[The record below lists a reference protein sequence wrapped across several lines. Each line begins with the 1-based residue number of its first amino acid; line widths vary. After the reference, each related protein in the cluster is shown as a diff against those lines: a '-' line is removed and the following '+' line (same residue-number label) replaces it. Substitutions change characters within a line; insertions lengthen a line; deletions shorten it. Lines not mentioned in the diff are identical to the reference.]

1 MLPEAIEQTPMNAA
15 PDPSFEIQEI
25 SYGVHKCEGCRF
37 FRYLAEGQ
45 YVDFCVEHVFAF
57 VASPADTAKFRA
69 LLPVEFK
76 QLPLDDAQRQWRARA
91 VGSMIN
97 FLRASVIA
105 SDVELGLGAL
115 DKFVA

>member
-1 MLPEAIEQTPMNAA
+1 MNAP

-25 SYGVHKCEGCRF
+25 PYGVHRCEGCRF
-37 FRYLAEGQ
+37 FRCRAEGQ
-45 YVDFCVEHVFAF
+45 YVDFCIEQVFHF

-76 QLPLDDAQRQWRARA
+76 QLPFYEAQRQWRARA

-97 FLRASVIA
+97 FLRASVIS
-105 SDVELGLGAL
+105 SDVELDLGAL

>member
-25 SYGVHKCEGCRF
+25 SYGVHRCEGCRF

-57 VASPADTAKFRA
+57 VASPGTAKFRA

-76 QLPLDDAQRQWRARA
+76 QLPFDDAQRQWRARA

-105 SDVELGLGAL
+105 SDVELDLGAL